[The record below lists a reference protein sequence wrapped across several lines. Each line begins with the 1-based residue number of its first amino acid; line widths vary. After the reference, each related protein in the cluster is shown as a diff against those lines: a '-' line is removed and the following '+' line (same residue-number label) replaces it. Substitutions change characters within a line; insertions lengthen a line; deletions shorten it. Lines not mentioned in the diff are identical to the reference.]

1 MTEKDHEI
9 IVNGRPR
16 KWEEPTISYEQVVHL
31 AFPDQPPDAN
41 RIDTVV
47 YKKGHEQGTLV
58 AGQSVTVRAG
68 MVFNVTATNRS

>member
-1 MTEKDHEI
+1 MTDKDNEI

-16 KWEEPTISYEQVVHL
+16 KWGEATISYEEVVHL
-31 AFPDQPPDAN
+31 AFPDQAPDPN

-58 AGQSVTVRAG
+58 AGQSVTVRPG
-68 MVFNVTATNRS
+68 MMFSVTATNRS